1 MDVLNYIP
9 TLSSELPFDHMP
21 RNMLACYFKN
31 KMENIPNIILN
42 TDIEQ
47 LATSQ
52 LKPAQLLLQ
61 FQPPGRHIVVLL
73 RKLHTN
79 LMPVRFVNAEIRI
92 KE

>member
-1 MDVLNYIP
+1 MP
-9 TLSSELPFDHMP
+9 T
-21 RNMLACYFKN
+21 
-31 KMENIPNIILN
+31 IILN
-42 TDIEQ
+42 ADIEQ

-52 LKPAQLLLQ
+52 LEPGQPLLQ

-79 LMPVRFVNAEIRI
+79 LMPVRFVDAEIRT